1 MPLAIST
8 NIAAEKANYYLGYN
22 SDKMQESIKRL
33 ASGKKL
39 TSPVQDPGNLSVS
52 MKLNASINR
61 LGGAMTN
68 SQNGVSFLEVQDG
81 MLETVGKIVDRMSEL
96 KGLAAQDPMKSEMDK
111 YSYNNEFKDLQLQL
125 YSISQEQFNGVSL
138 FANYI
143 HASPTTQVR
152 FNGMNQMDVT
162 NGTHQISIHTSQNGS
177 SGAKV
182 YLYKSS
188 LLSALTLTAGLN
200 LAGSASGSGATS
212 GNYTDAVA
220 NNTKV
225 SVSDVSGGF
234 MALASEELATT
245 LNLDQ
250 ISVGVL
256 ATALENVAF
265 LRAQNGGVGS
275 RLHFSYEI
283 LAQQRTNMRAAL
295 GRMVDVDIA
304 EESTNLARIPAARL
318 GIGFEVQQE
327 KLDFGMKL
335 TRSLKQDR
343 VAAHGGHSEEP
354 TAAYTVVNAFASYD
368 VDFGDSVGEF
378 FIKGNN
384 LTDELAYNHS
394 SVLKQ
399 YAPLPGRSVEL
410 GLKFDF

>member
-68 SQNGVSFLEVQDG
+68 SQNGISFLEVQDG
-81 MLETVGKIVDRMSEL
+81 MLETVGKILDRMSEL
-96 KGLAAQDPMKSEMDK
+96 KGLAAQDPMKSAMDK
-111 YSYNNEFKDLQLQL
+111 FSYNNEFKDLQLQL
-125 YSISQEQFNGVSL
+125 HSISQEQFNGVSL
-138 FANYI
+138 FANTS
-143 HASPTTQVR
+143 HAAPNTQVR
-152 FNGMNQMDVT
+152 FNGMNQLDVP

-188 LLSALTLTAGLN
+188 LLSALTLTASLG
-200 LAGSASGSGATS
+200 LAGKGTGGSGATS

-220 NNTKV
+220 NNGNV
-225 SVSDVSGGF
+225 SVSDTSGGY
-234 MALASEELATT
+234 MTLASEGLATT
-245 LNLDQ
+245 LDLDD

-304 EESTNLARIPAARL
+304 EESTNLAKYNVLSQGAAAM
-318 GIGFEVQQE
+318 IAQANS
-327 KLDFGMKL
+327 
-335 TRSLKQDR
+335 T
-343 VAAHGGHSEEP
+343 
-354 TAAYTVVNAFASYD
+354 
-368 VDFGDSVGEF
+368 
-378 FIKGNN
+378 
-384 LTDELAYNHS
+384 TDLA
-394 SVLKQ
+394 LI
-399 YAPLPGRSVEL
+399 LLR
-410 GLKFDF
+410 

>member
-61 LGGAMTN
+61 LSGAMTN
-68 SQNGVSFLEVQDG
+68 AQNGISFLEVQDG
-81 MLETVGKIVDRMSEL
+81 MLETVGKILDRMSEL

-125 YSISQEQFNGVSL
+125 HSISQEQFNGVSL
-138 FANYI
+138 FANTS
-143 HASPTTQVR
+143 HADSNTQVR
-152 FNGMNQMDVT
+152 FNGMNQLSVA
-162 NGTHQISIHTSQNGS
+162 NGVHQISIHTSQNGS

-188 LLSALTLTAGLN
+188 LLSALTLTAGLS
-200 LAGSASGSGATS
+200 LAGAPDASVTGVRS
-212 GNYTDAVA
+212 GNYTDVVA
-220 NNTKV
+220 NNTNV
-225 SVSDVSGGF
+225 SVSDTSGGF
-234 MALASEELATT
+234 MTLASEELATT
-245 LNLDQ
+245 LSLDQ

-304 EESTNLARIPAARL
+304 EESTNLAKYNVLSQGAAAM
-318 GIGFEVQQE
+318 IAQANS
-327 KLDFGMKL
+327 
-335 TRSLKQDR
+335 T
-343 VAAHGGHSEEP
+343 
-354 TAAYTVVNAFASYD
+354 
-368 VDFGDSVGEF
+368 
-378 FIKGNN
+378 
-384 LTDELAYNHS
+384 TDLA
-394 SVLKQ
+394 LI
-399 YAPLPGRSVEL
+399 LLR
-410 GLKFDF
+410 

>member
-33 ASGKKL
+33 ASGKRL

-61 LGGAMTN
+61 LSGAMTN
-68 SQNGVSFLEVQDG
+68 AQNGISFLEVQDG
-81 MLETVGKIVDRMSEL
+81 MLETVGKILDRMSEL

-138 FANYI
+138 FANNN
-143 HASPTTQVR
+143 HDVPTTQVR
-152 FNGMNQMDVT
+152 FNGMDQLDVT
-162 NGTHQISIHTSQNGS
+162 NSTHQISIHTSQNGS

-188 LLSALTLTAGLN
+188 LLSALTVTASLG
-200 LAGSASGSGATS
+200 LAGTGDGNIGGAGSGF
-212 GNYTDAVA
+212 YTDAVA
-220 NNTKV
+220 NNTNV
-225 SVSDVSGGF
+225 SVSDTSGAF
-234 MALASEELATT
+234 MSFASEGLATT

-256 ATALENVAF
+256 TTALENVAF

-275 RLHFSYEI
+275 RLHFAYEI
-283 LAQQRTNMRAAL
+283 IAQQRTNMKAAL

-304 EESTNLARIPAARL
+304 EESTNLATYNVLSQGAAAM
-318 GIGFEVQQE
+318 IAQANQ
-327 KLDFGMKL
+327 
-335 TRSLKQDR
+335 TS
-343 VAAHGGHSEEP
+343 
-354 TAAYTVVNAFASYD
+354 
-368 VDFGDSVGEF
+368 
-378 FIKGNN
+378 
-384 LTDELAYNHS
+384 ELA
-394 SVLKQ
+394 LI
-399 YAPLPGRSVEL
+399 LLR
-410 GLKFDF
+410 